1 MQGKLVQK
9 CAHLLYYSA
18 LYLGGKVNTKRMPP
32 DMGSIFH
39 IKNHWNI
46 LVIGN
51 YYVNYESYQ
60 ILILSSSSDTKRTL
74 MYLFLFTNSPLQR
87 TGFNMY
93 KSIRN
98 INKLSLLYNLV
109 LHHSLENF
117 GSWKLNKCEIGI
129 DYFLF
134 KEVRNN
140 KLKILGKT

>member
-1 MQGKLVQK
+1 MYTSFVL
-9 CAHLLYYSA
+9 S
-18 LYLGGKVNTKRMPP
+18 LGGNVNTRRMSKPE
-32 DMGSIFH
+32 MGSIFH

-74 MYLFLFTNSPLQR
+74 MYLFLFTNSPLER

-98 INKLSLLYNLV
+98 INKLPLLYNLG